1 VEWCHQGYTPS
12 FDDHVSVST
21 ASAGIQVLCV
31 GMLVGMGDAAT
42 KEVFEWMIGSNNRVV
57 RACAEVTRFMDDM
70 ADFKVCMYYVFFI
83 RYASCI
89 FSGQKPSKIGLL
101 PPKIS

>member
-12 FDDHVSVST
+12 FDEHVNLST

-70 ADFKVCMYYVFFI
+70 ADFKVRTYYVFFI
-83 RYASCI
+83 IYIVAEIKRH
-89 FSGQKPSKIGLL
+89 QDH
-101 PPKIS
+101 

>member
-1 VEWCHQGYTPS
+1 M
-12 FDDHVSVST
+12 
-21 ASAGIQVLCV
+21 LCV